1 MRQVDVIRPG
11 SMYQI
16 IGPVATLKR
25 ILNDRQFFIENG
37 VDISVYNRGHFYQT
51 LDQLMGDNKGAT
63 MGSKKHCIKEWL
75 DRKAK
80 NSYLLSVA
88 LIEYKFRT
96 IKKVVDAYLRLNRSP
111 DIVVLHAEPEA
122 YWLLK
127 ALKRR
132 NRSIKIA
139 VFFHNDCI
147 PFQMYLL
154 YYPKIKGTRYWKR
167 MMARYEYIVN
177 NADKLCFICE
187 AGLKNMNRFYPQ
199 SENKSALIINGITD
213 LTSKELDNVKKI
225 KSGRTDDKIN
235 LCCVG
240 SVSIRKAQRKVIEA
254 MSLLSEENKD
264 KYHLTIVGS
273 GPDFINCKNMVNDEG
288 MEHLVT
294 FTGLVPNVDVYK
306 YLAASDVF
314 LLLSEN
320 EGLPISIIE
329 AMRAGLAVIS
339 TDVSGIPELVSN
351 NNGVLIE
358 PNPCKLAEILADGS
372 NYDWKQMGRNSRQL
386 FEQKFTFDRMRNDY
400 VKMIDS
406 LS

>member
-1 MRQVDVIRPG
+1 MKQIDVIRPG

-25 ILNDRQFFIENG
+25 ILNDRPFFMKKG
-37 VDISVYNRGHFYQT
+37 LDISIYNRGHFYQT
-51 LDQLMGDNKGAT
+51 LDQLSGDNKGPAT
-63 MGSKKHCIKEWL
+63 GGKKHSIKEWL

-80 NSYLLSVA
+80 NSYLLSVI

-96 IKKVVDAYLRLNRSP
+96 IKKVVDNYLSLDRSP
-111 DIVVLHAEPEA
+111 DVVVLHAEPEA
-122 YWLLK
+122 YWLIK
-127 ALKRR
+127 ALKKRG
-132 NRSIKIA
+132 STIKTA

-154 YYPKIKGTRYWKR
+154 YYPKIEGTRYWKR

-187 AGLKNMNRFYPQ
+187 AGMKNMNRLYPQ
-199 SENKSALIINGITD
+199 SIEKSALIINGITD
-213 LTSKELDNVKKI
+213 LTAKELETINQI
-225 KSGRTDDKIN
+225 KLERRDSTTN

-240 SVSIRKAQRKVIEA
+240 SVSVRKAQRKVIEA
-254 MSLLSEENKD
+254 LTLLPEEKRC

-273 GPDFINCKNMVNDEG
+273 GTDLVNCKAMVADNG
-288 MEHLVT
+288 MDQLVT
-294 FTGLVPNVDVYK
+294 FTGSVPNVDVYK

-339 TDVSGIPELVSN
+339 TNVSGIPELVSN
-351 NNGVLIE
+351 NNGLLIE
-358 PNPCKLAEILADGS
+358 PDPQKLASILEDGS
-372 NYDWKQMGRNSRQL
+372 NYNWKQMGKNSRVL
-386 FEQKFTFDRMRNDY
+386 FEQKFTFERMKNDY
-400 VKMIDS
+400 EKMIQS